1 MDTRVENG
9 GFVLGPNGLPE
20 TVEGLEELLQ
30 YARLRLTLRRG
41 SLPYN
46 RELGSGLYQWSPQ
59 EDRAEDR
66 ALALANEALQGLGG
80 VRAVSARAADS
91 GLVFSVATPLG
102 EGEITLGDL

>member
-1 MDTRVENG
+1 MDVKVENG
-9 GFVLGPNGLPE
+9 GYVLGPTGLPE

-46 RELGSGLYQWSPQ
+46 RELGSGLGQWSPQ

-66 ALALANEALQGLGG
+66 ARALANEALLGLRG
-80 VRAVSARAADS
+80 VRAVSARMTDG
-91 GLVFSVATPLG
+91 GLAFHIATPLG
-102 EGEITLGDL
+102 EGEIELGEL

>member
-41 SLPYN
+41 S
-46 RELGSGLYQWSPQ
+46 
-59 EDRAEDR
+59 
-66 ALALANEALQGLGG
+66 
-80 VRAVSARAADS
+80 
-91 GLVFSVATPLG
+91 TPLG